1 MLVLLFV
8 LALEN
13 SAYLAVRVMEENS
26 CQRIGLSF
34 SAPKSHRSSM
44 STTTRT
50 STIPGGDRSRRLSV
64 LRVPARAVTQFKG
77 SVLAIFQFRLR
88 ARHLIATCVA
98 CFMRTCKV
106 LIFFNLVFIPVLV
119 FSFCGPAYIVR
130 SFIRCPKQNSPEVLK
145 LFPRDSFVIST
156 TRKYDGKSTIRIRAK
171 FRSCRIF

>member
-1 MLVLLFV
+1 MLLLV

-13 SAYLAVRVMEENS
+13 SAYLAVRVMEENG

-34 SAPKSHRSSM
+34 SAQKSHRSSM

-106 LIFFNLVFIPVLV
+106 LIFFNFVFIPVLV
-119 FSFCGPAYIVR
+119 FSFCGAAYIVR
-130 SFIRCPKQNSPEVLK
+130 GQLQESAEQQVLENSRVMMQTARASRLYTTKQISPRVG
-145 LFPRDSFVIST
+145 P
-156 TRKYDGKSTIRIRAK
+156 
-171 FRSCRIF
+171 